1 MAKKQP
7 ITDISNNEL
16 LNLIVNQLENK
27 SNDYYKEF
35 DDIKGTLKE
44 LNTKVGIQN
53 GRVTMLEHRHNECKI
68 DEVTEQTEI
77 LRMFYKHP
85 KLTGVFLALI
95 AVIISGGTIVSLLK
109 LFV

>member
-7 ITDISNNEL
+7 NTDISNNEL

-35 DDIKGTLKE
+35 DDIKKTLKD
-44 LNTKVGIQN
+44 LDKKVGIQN
-53 GRVTMLEHRHNECKI
+53 GRVTMLEYKHGMCKI
-68 DEVTEQTEI
+68 DEVATETEI
-77 LRMFYKHP
+77 IRMIFRYP
-85 KLTGVFLALI
+85 KLTKSVFLFFI
-95 AVIISGGTIVSLLK
+95 AIMFGSGIFSIIK